1 MHGLNHSKTCYTWSV
16 ILGLRDKPMR
26 RRQFIA
32 LLGSGVAAWPLAAR
46 AQQQRYL
53 VGHLARRHADNEN
66 QSAEAEISGMKSGA
80 RERRLLI
87 LHRDILVRFQSQK
100 LNNADLVFIDLCRVL
115 RGRYRAAE
123 TRLRGWGGRTR
134 SAPGGRQ
141 GVGGASPLR

>member
-1 MHGLNHSKTCYTWSV
+1 
-16 ILGLRDKPMR
+16 MR

-134 SAPGGRQ
+134 TQKCRRKLS
-141 GVGGASPLR
+141 L

>member
-1 MHGLNHSKTCYTWSV
+1 MYQDNDRCR
-16 ILGLRDKPMR
+16 LRSEGNR
-26 RRQFIA
+26 RSAPQASTVRHTTPTP
-32 LLGSGVAAWPLAAR
+32 SRLAGRAR
-46 AQQQRYL
+46 FRW
-53 VGHLARRHADNEN
+53 RRHADNEN

-123 TRLRGWGGRTR
+123 TRLRG
-134 SAPGGRQ
+134 
-141 GVGGASPLR
+141 